1 MVSKLEKTETLA
13 LVAVLLLLW
22 HAVQRTGVSEKTMH
36 CCGLKVKLVSFF
48 FFR

>member
-22 HAVQRTGVSEKTMH
+22 HAVQRTGVSEKNMH

-48 FFR
+48 FFG